1 LKFPMDDK
9 QFKVVDEKLDK
20 TVKLLTLLALK
31 DVEKEQDKIELLEAM
46 GFRQVDIAKLLG
58 KSPQNVNIVLA
69 SLKKKRESASG
80 TDDKKQEVAQL
91 QDKPAGVS

>member
-1 LKFPMDDK
+1 MKFPMDDK